1 MALWD
6 TREKDMERLES
17 VRLLYV
23 AMTRARDALYLV
35 GGEKTPNGSLSSHLL
50 AGRAW
55 PQADR
60 VGTLNAIF
68 VEAKNVGVLSRTSNR
83 VVPIGLEEATVAVE
97 SWTRQEKFRSIPSA
111 SRTRTASSDLQN
123 EKLSLT
129 SDQSQGGSVLG
140 SHIGQLCHRVLQT
153 WDYRKP
159 VGGLLEEVDRAVQW
173 LAPQSPRIN
182 WPQASAEAHRILTV
196 YLSSE
201 RARRL
206 SQIEILCRE
215 MPFVFAE
222 GKTVFRGAIDLIY
235 RDAGKIVIVDFKSEN
250 VDELSA
256 ETIRERYAQQGLI
269 YVDAV
274 RRAWSVEAEFQ
285 IIFLRRPEL

>member
-1 MALWD
+1 
-6 TREKDMERLES
+6 
-17 VRLLYV
+17 
-23 AMTRARDALYLV
+23 
-35 GGEKTPNGSLSSHLL
+35 
-50 AGRAW
+50 
-55 PQADR
+55 
-60 VGTLNAIF
+60 
-68 VEAKNVGVLSRTSNR
+68 
-83 VVPIGLEEATVAVE
+83 
-97 SWTRQEKFRSIPSA
+97 
-111 SRTRTASSDLQN
+111 
-123 EKLSLT
+123 
-129 SDQSQGGSVLG
+129 
-140 SHIGQLCHRVLQT
+140 LQT